1 MNTRFLVFCA
11 AVFVVLGLVGQGL
24 TLKHEPPKPFEISA
38 ECHREDAAHLGD
50 LMSHKCL
57 SELGIAVAL
66 ELQKI
71 DNERRE
77 QLLRAYDQRQK

>member
-1 MNTRFLVFCA
+1 
-11 AVFVVLGLVGQGL
+11 
-24 TLKHEPPKPFEISA
+24 
-38 ECHREDAAHLGD
+38 
-50 LMSHKCL
+50 MSHKCL

-71 DNERRE
+71 DHERRE